1 MLAGKG
7 KPPVGA
13 VFHFPDFG
21 LDFTPKHGS
30 MVTFQPSQVW
40 HGTCVPDEEG
50 QGCQRIGLAV
60 SLQRNALNVAIQ
72 EHEGAK
78 RRIAS
83 KQQQQIAIVDERRAQ
98 AANKDRKPSKK
109 RMHASK

>member
-21 LDFTPKHGS
+21 LNFTPKHGS
-30 MVTFQPSQVW
+30 MVTLQPSQVL

-50 QGCQRIGLAV
+50 QGC
-60 SLQRNALNVAIQ
+60 
-72 EHEGAK
+72 
-78 RRIAS
+78 
-83 KQQQQIAIVDERRAQ
+83 
-98 AANKDRKPSKK
+98 
-109 RMHASK
+109 